1 MASFLMQF
9 DEGVPPPKTILVDR
23 EPDECPL
30 LAEAL
35 GESANRKVAIS
46 VPQRGNRRRLL
57 EQAVRNAGEELDR
70 RLAESS
76 SQAKPGR
83 ELAALFR
90 SEERRVGKEC
100 VRTGR
105 SRGAPHT

>member
-35 GESANRKVAIS
+35 GESANRKVENS

-57 EQAVRNAGEELDR
+57 AQAVRNAGDELDR

-76 SQAKPGR
+76 GQGKFGR
-83 ELAALFR
+83 ELAQLFEPVNPQIVR
-90 SEERRVGKEC
+90 ESGRPRVC
-100 VRTGR
+100 PSV
-105 SRGAPHT
+105 